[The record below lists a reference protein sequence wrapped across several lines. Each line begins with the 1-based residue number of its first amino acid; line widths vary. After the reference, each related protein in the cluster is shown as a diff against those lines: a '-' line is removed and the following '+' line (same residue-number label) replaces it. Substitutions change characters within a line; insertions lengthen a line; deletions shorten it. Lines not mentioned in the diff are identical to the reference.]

1 LLLFF
6 KKEDLARFRSRGA
19 MMKMDTMLAP
29 APAQL
34 SAFDPGGG
42 SRLEQLIFSNRQ
54 IILAICAALTLLF
67 GASATRLHMNASFE
81 ATIPTHHPF
90 IANYL
95 ANQDNLHGL
104 GNTLDIVVQANHGSI
119 LDPAYLTTLRELND
133 KVFLLPGVDR
143 AYMQSLWMTSVT
155 WYAVTAQGLD
165 GGPVMPMSFDGSP
178 AAVGQL
184 QANLGRSNQIGNL
197 IAPDFRSSIIKV
209 PLLERDGAGKALDYG
224 ALGAAIRAL
233 QAEYDT
239 RGVTVRPVG
248 FSMVIG
254 DLINDLHQILIFF
267 VVSIAISAVIVY
279 WFTRCARST
288 VLVVSCSL
296 VAVLWQL
303 GLLPV
308 LGFDLDPYSILVP
321 FLIFAIGISH
331 GAQKMN
337 GVMQDIGR
345 GSPSLIAARLT
356 FRRLFLAGFTALVC
370 DAVGFAVLL
379 LINIQAIQELAIIAS
394 LGVFILIFTNLI
406 MLPLLLSFVGVNK
419 TAALR
424 SLRGEQAEQKHP
436 LWAFL
441 DLFTQRR
448 YAACAIAVA
457 CVLAVFG
464 LGVSQHLQVGDIHPG
479 APEFRASSAYNQDD
493 AYFVNHYPTSSD
505 VFIAMVKT
513 PPGDCADYH
522 VLAALDQ
529 LEQTLRR
536 LPGVESTYSLS
547 DLARSVS
554 LGMNEGNWAWYDLL
568 PNQPAL
574 NEAVPLAPPT
584 LATEACNFQT
594 FTIFLRDHKAATLA
608 SVADTITNFNDT
620 THVANMQILM
630 AAGNG
635 GIAAATNLVVKQA
648 SRTMLLW
655 VYAAV
660 IALSMI
666 TFRSWRAVLAAIL
679 PLVLTSILAQALMV
693 WLGIGVKVATL
704 PVTALGVGIGVDYA
718 LYILSIMMSHLRRG
732 VPLSEAYFRALVFT
746 GKVVMLTGCTL
757 AVAVGTWAF
766 SPIKFQAD
774 MGILLAFMFLVN
786 MLGAAI
792 LLPSLATFLIKPARV

>member
-1 LLLFF
+1 
-6 KKEDLARFRSRGA
+6 
-19 MMKMDTMLAP
+19 MMNVDVNIAASTP
-29 APAQL
+29 AL
-34 SAFDPGGG
+34 SILEPGSG
-42 SRLEQLIFSNRQ
+42 SFLELLIFSNRKR
-54 IILAICAALTLLF
+54 ILAICAALTLLL
-67 GASATRLHMNASFE
+67 GASATRLHMNASFD

-119 LDPAYLTTLRELND
+119 LDPAYLTTLRSLND
-133 KVFLLPGVDR
+133 KIFLLPGVDR
-143 AYMQSLWMTSVT
+143 SYMQSLWMSSVT
-155 WYAVTAQGLD
+155 WFAVTAQGMD
-165 GGPVMPMSFDGSP
+165 GGPVMPANFNGSP
-178 AAVGQL
+178 AEMAQL
-184 QANLGRSNQIGNL
+184 QINIGRSNQIGAL
-197 IAPDFRSSIIKV
+197 VAPDFQSSIIKV
-209 PLLERDGAGKALDYG
+209 PLLEQDATGKPLDYG
-224 ALGAAIRAL
+224 ALGASLRAL
-233 QAEYDT
+233 QTQFKAQ
-239 RGVTVRPVG
+239 GVTVRPVG
-248 FSMVIG
+248 FAIVIG
-254 DLINDLHQILIFF
+254 DLIADLRQIVVFF
-267 VVSIAISAVIVY
+267 AVSVAVSAVIVY
-279 WFTRCARST
+279 WFTRCVRST
-288 VLVVSCSL
+288 ILVLSCSL

-303 GLLPV
+303 GILPF

-345 GSPSLIAARLT
+345 GSPNLVAARLT

-379 LINIQAIQELAIIAS
+379 LINIRAIQELAIIAS

-406 MLPLLLSFVGVNK
+406 MLPILLSFVGVNK
-419 TAALR
+419 QAALR

-436 LWAFL
+436 LWRFL

-448 YAACAIAVA
+448 YAAMAIAAA
-457 CVLAVFG
+457 CVLAAAG
-464 LGVSQHLQVGDIHPG
+464 LFVSRGLQVGDIHPG
-479 APEFRASSAYNQDD
+479 APEFRADAPYNQDD
-493 AYFVNHYPTSSD
+493 SYFVSHYPTSSD
-505 VFIAMVKT
+505 VFIAMIKT
-513 PPGDCADYH
+513 PPGACVDYR
-522 VLAALDQ
+522 VLAAVDQ
-529 LEQTLRR
+529 LEQRLQR

-547 DLARSVS
+547 DLARTVS

-574 NEAVPLAPPT
+574 NETVPLAPPQ
-584 LATEACNFQT
+584 LATEACDFMT
-594 FTIFLRDHKAATLA
+594 LSIYLRDHKAATLA
-608 SVADTITNFNDT
+608 GVAATIGNFSKTNR
-620 THVANMQILM
+620 VANMQVLM

-635 GIAAATNLVVKQA
+635 GIAAATNQVVAEA
-648 SRTMLLW
+648 SHTMLLW
-655 VYAAV
+655 IYAAV
-660 IALSMI
+660 IVLSLI

-718 LYILSIMMSHLRRG
+718 LYILSIMLSHIRRG
-732 VPLSEAYFRALVFT
+732 AALSDAYFGALVFT
-746 GKVVMLTGCTL
+746 GKVVMLTGSTL
-757 AVAVGTWAF
+757 AVAVGIWAF

-792 LLPSLATFLIKPARV
+792 LLPSLATFLIKPANSLAKDIP

>member
-1 LLLFF
+1 MMNV
-6 KKEDLARFRSRGA
+6 EVSIAPSRR
-19 MMKMDTMLAP
+19 MVSCLE
-29 APAQL
+29 
-34 SAFDPGGG
+34 PGSG
-42 SRLEQLIFSNRQ
+42 SFLEVLIFTNRKL
-54 IILAICAALTLLF
+54 ILAVCAMLTLLL
-67 GASATRLHMNASFE
+67 GASATRLHMNASFD
-81 ATIPTHHPF
+81 ATIPTHHPY

-104 GNTLDIVVQANHGSI
+104 GNTLDIVVQADHGSI
-119 LDPAYLTTLRELND
+119 LDPAYLTALRNLND
-133 KVFLLPGVDR
+133 RIFLLPGVDR
-143 AYMQSLWMTSVT
+143 SYMQSLWMTSVT
-155 WYAVTAQGLD
+155 WFAVTPQGMD
-165 GGPVMPMSFDGSP
+165 GGPVMPANFDGSP
-178 AAVGQL
+178 AAMAQL
-184 QANLGRSNQIGNL
+184 QVNIGRSHQVGAL
-197 IAPDFRSSIIKV
+197 IAPDFQSSIIKV
-209 PLLERDGAGKALDYG
+209 PLLERDAAGRPIDYG
-224 ALGAAIRAL
+224 EFGASLRAL
-233 QAEYDT
+233 QTQFAA

-248 FSMVIG
+248 FAMVIG
-254 DLINDLHQILIFF
+254 DLIEDLRQIIVFF
-267 VVSIAISAVIVY
+267 AVSVAVSAVIVY
-279 WFTRCARST
+279 WFTRCLRST
-288 VLVVSCSL
+288 VLVLSCSL

-303 GLLPV
+303 GVLPF

-345 GSPSLIAARLT
+345 GSAKLVAARLT
-356 FRRLFLAGFTALVC
+356 FRRLFMAGFTALVC

-406 MLPLLLSFVGVNK
+406 MLPLLLSFVGVNEQ
-419 TAALR
+419 AALR
-424 SLRGEQAEQKHP
+424 SLRGEQAVQKHP

-448 YAACAIAVA
+448 YAAIAITIA
-457 CVLAVFG
+457 CLLAVFG
-464 LGVSQHLQVGDIHPG
+464 LGVSRHLQVGDIHPG
-479 APEFRASSAYNQDD
+479 APEFRADSAYNRDD
-493 AYFVNHYPTSSD
+493 AYFVSHYPTSSD

-522 VLAALDQ
+522 VLAALDE
-529 LEQTLRR
+529 LEQNLQR

-568 PNQPAL
+568 PNQAAL
-574 NEAVPLAPPT
+574 NETVPLAPPT
-584 LATEACNFQT
+584 LATEACDFQT
-594 FTIFLRDHKAATLA
+594 LSIFLRDHKAATLA
-608 SVADTITNFNDT
+608 SVAGTITAFNT
-620 THVANMQILM
+620 THPAADMQVLM
-630 AAGNG
+630 AAGNA
-635 GIAAATNLVVKQA
+635 GIAAATNQVVAQA
-648 SRTMLLW
+648 SHTMLFW

-660 IALSMI
+660 IALSLI

-704 PVTALGVGIGVDYA
+704 PVTALGVGIGVDYG

-757 AVAVGTWAF
+757 AVAVGTWAL

-792 LLPSLATFLIKPARV
+792 LLPSLATFLIKPANAAKPVGAGAST

>member
-1 LLLFF
+1 
-6 KKEDLARFRSRGA
+6 
-19 MMKMDTMLAP
+19 MMKIDTRLSAAP
-29 APAQL
+29 SQL
-34 SAFDPGGG
+34 SSFEPGSGG
-42 SRLEQLIFSNRQ
+42 VLERLIFSNRKL
-54 IILAICAALTLLF
+54 ILALCAALTLLL
-67 GASATRLHMNASFE
+67 GASATRLHMNASFD
-81 ATIPTHHPF
+81 ATIPTHHPY

-104 GNTLDIVVQANHGSI
+104 GNTLDIVVQADHGSI
-119 LDPAYLTTLRELND
+119 LDPAYLATLSKLND

-165 GGPVMPMSFDGSP
+165 GGPVMPLNFDGSP
-178 AAVGQL
+178 AETSQL
-184 QANLGRSNQIGNL
+184 QANIGRSNQIGKL

-209 PLLERDGAGKALDYG
+209 PLLARDGSGQPLDYG
-224 ALGAAIRAL
+224 ALGASIRAL
-233 QAEYDT
+233 QTQFDSQ
-239 RGVTVRPVG
+239 GVTVRPIG
-248 FSMVIG
+248 FAMVIG
-254 DLINDLHQILIFF
+254 DLIADLRQIIVFF
-267 VVSIAISAVIVY
+267 MISVAISAVIVF
-279 WFTRCARST
+279 WFTRCVRST
-288 VLVVSCSL
+288 VLVLACSL
-296 VAVLWQL
+296 TAVLWQL
-303 GLLPV
+303 GILPF

-379 LINIQAIQELAIIAS
+379 LIKIQAIQELAIIAS

-419 TAALR
+419 RAALR
-424 SLRGEQAEQKHP
+424 SLRGENAEIKHP
-436 LWAFL
+436 LWRFL

-448 YAACAIAVA
+448 YAAIAIGIA
-457 CVLAVFG
+457 CVLAIFG
-464 LGVSQHLQVGDIHPG
+464 LGVSRHLQVGDIHPG
-479 APEFRASSAYNQDD
+479 APEFRANSPYNRDD
-493 AYFVNHYPTSSD
+493 AYFVSHYPTSSD

-513 PPGDCADYH
+513 PAGDCADYN

-529 LEQTLRR
+529 LEQNLQR
-536 LPGVESTYSLS
+536 LPGVESTYSLA
-547 DLARSVS
+547 DLARNVS

-574 NEAVPLAPPT
+574 NESVPLAPPT

-594 FTIFLRDHKAATLA
+594 FSIFLRDHKAATLA
-608 SVADTITNFNDT
+608 SVADTITAFNNA
-620 THVANMQILM
+620 HQVANMQILM

-635 GIAAATNLVVKQA
+635 GIAAATNLVVRQA

-660 IALSMI
+660 IALSLI

-718 LYILSIMMSHLRRG
+718 LYILSIMMSHMRRG

-774 MGILLAFMFLVN
+774 MGILLAFMFVVN

-792 LLPSLATFLIKPARV
+792 LLPSLATFLIKPASVIKPYAARV

>member
-1 LLLFF
+1 MNVETSIAPSAPLL
-6 KKEDLARFRSRGA
+6 S
-19 MMKMDTMLAP
+19 
-29 APAQL
+29 
-34 SAFDPGGG
+34 SFDQG
-42 SRLEQLIFSNRQ
+42 SGSILEQLIFSNRKF
-54 IILAICAALTLLF
+54 ILMICAALTLLL
-67 GASATRLHMNASFE
+67 GASATRLHMNASFD

-104 GNTLDIVVQANHGSI
+104 GNTLDIVVQADHGSI
-119 LDPAYLTTLRELND
+119 LDPGYLNTLRTIND
-133 KVFLLPGVDR
+133 AVFLLPGVDR
-143 AYMQSLWMTSVT
+143 SYMQSLWMTSVT
-155 WYAVTAQGLD
+155 WYAVTAQGMD
-165 GGPVMPMSFDGSP
+165 GGPVMPANFDGAP
-178 AAVGQL
+178 AALAQL
-184 QANLGRSNQIGNL
+184 QINIGRSNQIGTL
-197 IAPDFRSSIIKV
+197 VAPDFQSSIIKV
-209 PLLERDGAGKALDYG
+209 PLLERDALGKPLDYG
-224 ALGAAIRAL
+224 ALGASLRAL
-233 QAEYDT
+233 QTTFAAQ
-239 RGVTVRPVG
+239 GVTVRPVG
-248 FSMVIG
+248 FAMVIG
-254 DLINDLHQILIFF
+254 DLINDLRQIIGFF
-267 VVSIAISAVIVY
+267 IVSVAISGLLVY
-279 WFTRCARST
+279 WFTRCVRST
-288 VLVVSCSL
+288 ALVLSCSL

-303 GLLPV
+303 GMLPF
-308 LGFDLDPYSILVP
+308 LGFDLDPYSVLVP

-345 GSPSLIAARLT
+345 GSPNLIAARLT

-406 MLPLLLSFVGVNK
+406 MLPLLLSFIGVNK
-419 TAALR
+419 KAASR
-424 SLRGEQAEQKHP
+424 SLRGEQAVQKHP
-436 LWAFL
+436 LWRFL

-448 YAACAIAVA
+448 YAAMAIAVA
-457 CVLAVFG
+457 FGLAVFG
-464 LGVSQHLQVGDIHPG
+464 LGVSRHLQVGDIHPG
-479 APEFRASSAYNQDD
+479 APEFRADSQYNLDD
-493 AYFVNHYPTSSD
+493 GYFVAHYPTSSD

-513 PPGDCADYH
+513 PPGSCADYH
-522 VLAALDQ
+522 VLASIDQ
-529 LEQTLRR
+529 LEQR
-536 LPGVESTYSLS
+536 LQRFPGVESTYSLS
-547 DLARSVS
+547 DLARIVAV
-554 LGMNEGNWAWYDLL
+554 GMNEGNWAWYDLL

-574 NEAVPLAPPT
+574 NESVPMAPPT
-584 LATEACNFQT
+584 VVTEACDFIT
-594 FTIFLRDHKAATLA
+594 LSVFLRDHKAATLA
-608 SVADTITNFNDT
+608 GVADTIGAFSA
-620 THVANMQILM
+620 ANHNPKMTILM

-635 GIAAATNLVVKQA
+635 GIAAATNMVVQQA
-648 SRTMLLW
+648 SRTMLIW

-718 LYILSIMMSHLRRG
+718 LYILSIMMSHMRRG
-732 VPLSEAYFRALVFT
+732 VQLSEAYFRALVFT

-757 AVAVGTWAF
+757 AVAVGSWAF

-792 LLPSLATFLIKPARV
+792 LLPSLACFLIKPTNLTK

>member
-1 LLLFF
+1 
-6 KKEDLARFRSRGA
+6 
-19 MMKMDTMLAP
+19 MMKVDTAIAASPPL
-29 APAQL
+29 L
-34 SAFDPGGG
+34 SAIEPGSG
-42 SRLEQLIFSNRQ
+42 SFLEQLIFTNRK
-54 IILAICAALTLLF
+54 IILGICAALTLLF
-67 GASATRLHMNASFE
+67 GASATRLHMNASFD
-81 ATIPTHHPF
+81 ASIPTHHPF

-95 ANQDNLHGL
+95 ANQDDLHGL
-104 GNTLDIVVQANHGSI
+104 GNTLDIVVQADHGSI
-119 LDPAYLTTLRELND
+119 LDPSYLATLRELND

-155 WYAVTAQGLD
+155 WTAVTAQGMD
-165 GGPVMPMSFDGSP
+165 AGPVMPLNFDGSP
-178 AAVGQL
+178 PAMSQL
-184 QANLGRSNQIGNL
+184 LINIGRSNQIGRL
-197 IAPDFRSSIIKV
+197 IAPDFQSSVIKV
-209 PLLERDGAGKALDYG
+209 PLLEHDGVGRPLDYG
-224 ALGAAIRAL
+224 ALGAGLRAL
-233 QAEYDT
+233 QTEYAA
-239 RGVTVRPVG
+239 RGVTVRPIG
-248 FSMVIG
+248 FAMVIG
-254 DLINDLHQILIFF
+254 NLIDDLNQIILFF
-267 VVSIAISAVIVY
+267 AVSIAISAAIVY
-279 WFTRCARST
+279 WFTRCVRST
-288 VLVVSCSL
+288 VLVLCCSL
-296 VAVLWQL
+296 TAVLWQL
-303 GLLPV
+303 GALPF

-345 GSPSLIAARLT
+345 GSPKLVAARLT

-419 TAALR
+419 QAAQR
-424 SLRGEQAEQKHP
+424 SLRGEQAVEKHP
-436 LWAFL
+436 LWSFL

-448 YAACAIAVA
+448 YAAIAIAVA
-457 CVLAVFG
+457 CLLAVAG
-464 LGVSQHLQVGDIHPG
+464 LAVSRDLQVGDIHPG
-479 APEFRASSAYNQDD
+479 APEFRADSAYNQDD
-493 AYFVNHYPTSSD
+493 GYFVSHYPTSSD

-513 PPGDCADYH
+513 PPGACADYH
-522 VLAALDQ
+522 VLAGLDE
-529 LEQTLRR
+529 LEQNLQR
-536 LPGVESTYSLS
+536 LPGVESTYSLA
-547 DLARSVS
+547 DFARTVS
-554 LGMNEGNWAWYDLL
+554 IGMNEGNWAWYDLL
-568 PNQPAL
+568 PNQAAL
-574 NEAVPLAPPT
+574 NESVPLAPPT
-584 LATEACNFQT
+584 LVTEACNFMT
-594 FTIFLRDHKAATLA
+594 LSVFLRDHKAATLA
-608 SVADTITNFNDT
+608 AVAQAIGGFAN
-620 THVANMQILM
+620 THHAAGMQVLM

-635 GIAAATNLVVKQA
+635 GIAAATNQVVEQA

-718 LYILSIMMSHLRRG
+718 LYILSIMLSHMRRG

-792 LLPSLATFLIKPARV
+792 LLPSLATFLIKPSGMATRALGASS

>member
-1 LLLFF
+1 
-6 KKEDLARFRSRGA
+6 
-19 MMKMDTMLAP
+19 MMKLDTSISPSPPM
-29 APAQL
+29 L
-34 SAFDPGGG
+34 SALVPGGG
-42 SRLEQLIFSNRQ
+42 SFLERLIFSNRRK
-54 IILAICAALTLLF
+54 ILCLCAALTLLL
-67 GASATRLHMNASFE
+67 GASATRLHINASFE
-81 ATIPTHHPF
+81 ATLPTQHPF

-119 LDPAYLTTLRELND
+119 LDPGYLNTLRTIND

-155 WYAVTAQGLD
+155 WFAVTAEGMD
-165 GGPVMPMSFDGSP
+165 GGPVMPANFNGSP
-178 AAVGQL
+178 GAMTQL
-184 QANLGRSNQIGNL
+184 QINIGRSNQVGKL
-197 IAPDFRSSIIKV
+197 IAPDFQSSIIEV
-209 PLLERDGAGKALDYG
+209 PLLAHDALGKPLDYG
-224 ALGAAIRAL
+224 ALGASLRAL
-233 QAEYDT
+233 EKQFDSQ
-239 RGVTVRPVG
+239 GVTLRPVG
-248 FSMVIG
+248 FAMVIG
-254 DLINDLHQILIFF
+254 DLINDLRQIIVFF
-267 VVSIAISAVIVY
+267 AISVGISACIVY
-279 WFTRCARST
+279 WFTRCLRST
-288 VLVVSCSL
+288 ALVLCCSL
-296 VAVLWQL
+296 TAVLWQL
-303 GLLPV
+303 GVLPF

-345 GSPSLIAARLT
+345 GSPKLIAARLT

-379 LINIQAIQELAIIAS
+379 LIKIQAIQELAIIAS

-419 TAALR
+419 QAALR
-424 SLRGEQAEQKHP
+424 SLRGEQAVQKHK
-436 LWAFL
+436 LWRFL

-448 YAACAIAVA
+448 YAAIAIAVA
-457 CVLAVFG
+457 CVLAAGG
-464 LGVSQHLQVGDIHPG
+464 LGVSRHLQVGDIHPG
-479 APEFRASSAYNQDD
+479 APEFRADSQYNLDD
-493 AYFVNHYPTSSD
+493 AYFTSHYPTSSD

-513 PPGDCADYH
+513 PPGTCADYH
-522 VLAALDQ
+522 VLAATDQ
-529 LEQTLRR
+529 LEQELQR
-536 LPGVESTYSLS
+536 LPGVESTYALS
-547 DLARSVS
+547 DLARTVS

-568 PNQPAL
+568 PNQAAL
-574 NEAVPLAPPT
+574 NESVPLAPPT
-584 LATEACNFQT
+584 LATEACDFAT
-594 FTIFLRDHKAATLA
+594 LSVYLRDHKAATLA
-608 SVADTITNFNDT
+608 SVANTIADF
-620 THVANMQILM
+620 ANANRVPGMQVLM

-679 PLVLTSILAQALMV
+679 PLILTSILAQALMV

-718 LYILSIMMSHLRRG
+718 LYILSIMMSHMRRG

-792 LLPSLATFLIKPARV
+792 LLPSLATFLIKPSVRA

>member
-1 LLLFF
+1 
-6 KKEDLARFRSRGA
+6 
-19 MMKMDTMLAP
+19 MMNVDVSIAP
-29 APAQL
+29 STPMQ
-34 SAFDPGGG
+34 STIEPGSGG
-42 SRLEQLIFSNRQ
+42 FLEGLIFSNRKL
-54 IILAICAALTLLF
+54 ILAICAALTLLL
-67 GASATRLHMNASFE
+67 GASATRLHMNASFD
-81 ATIPTHHPF
+81 ATIPTHDPY
-90 IANYL
+90 IENYL

-104 GNTLDIVVQANHGSI
+104 GNTLDIVVQANRGSI
-119 LDPAYLTTLRELND
+119 LDPAYLTALRNLND

-143 AYMQSLWMTSVT
+143 SYMQSLWMSSVT
-155 WYAVTAQGLD
+155 WFAVTPQGMD
-165 GGPVMPMSFDGSP
+165 GGPVMPANFDGAP
-178 AAVGQL
+178 AAMTQL
-184 QANLGRSNQIGNL
+184 QVNIGRSNLIGSL
-197 IAPDFRSSIIKV
+197 IAPDFQSSIIKV
-209 PLLERDGAGKALDYG
+209 PLLEHDALGKPLDYG
-224 ALGAAIRAL
+224 ALGASLRAM
-233 QAEYDT
+233 QTQFAAH
-239 RGVTVRPVG
+239 GVTIRPVG
-248 FSMVIG
+248 FAMVIG
-254 DLINDLHQILIFF
+254 DLIADLKQIIVFF
-267 VVSIAISAVIVY
+267 AVSIAVSAVIVY
-279 WFTRCARST
+279 WFTRCVRST
-288 VLVVSCSL
+288 VLVLFCSL
-296 VAVLWQL
+296 TAVLWQL
-303 GLLPV
+303 GILPF

-345 GSPSLIAARLT
+345 GSPNLVAARLT

-419 TAALR
+419 QAAMR

-436 LWAFL
+436 LWRFL

-448 YAACAIAVA
+448 YAAMAIAAA
-457 CVLAVFG
+457 CVMAVAG
-464 LGVSQHLQVGDIHPG
+464 LFVSRDLQVGDIHPG
-479 APEFRASSAYNQDD
+479 APEFRADAPYNLDD
-493 AYFVNHYPTSSD
+493 AYYVGHYPTSSD
-505 VFIAMVKT
+505 VFIAMIKT

-522 VLAALDQ
+522 VLAGVDQ
-529 LEQTLRR
+529 LEQKLQR
-536 LPGVESTYSLS
+536 LPGVESTYALS
-547 DLARSVS
+547 DLARTVS
-554 LGMNEGNWAWYDLL
+554 MGMNEGNWAWYDLL

-574 NEAVPLAPPT
+574 NEAVPVAPPT
-584 LATEACNFQT
+584 LATEACDFMT
-594 FTIFLRDHKAATLA
+594 LSIFLSDHKAATLA
-608 SVADTITNFNDT
+608 GVAATINDFSKTN
-620 THVANMQILM
+620 HVPGMQILM

-635 GIAAATNLVVKQA
+635 GIAAATNQVVAQA

-660 IALSMI
+660 IALSLI

-718 LYILSIMMSHLRRG
+718 LYILSIMMSHMRRG

-792 LLPSLATFLIKPARV
+792 LLPSLATFLIKPASSKA

>member
-1 LLLFF
+1 
-6 KKEDLARFRSRGA
+6 
-19 MMKMDTMLAP
+19 MKVDTALAP
-29 APAQL
+29 SPRML
-34 SAFDPGGG
+34 SALEPGGG
-42 SRLEQLIFSNRQ
+42 FLERLIFSNRRK
-54 IILAICAALTLLF
+54 ILCICAALTLLL

-90 IANYL
+90 IVNYL

-104 GNTLDIVVQANHGSI
+104 GNTLDIVVQADHGSI
-119 LDPAYLTTLRELND
+119 LDPAYLNTLRTLND
-133 KVFLLPGVDR
+133 EVFLLPGVDR

-155 WYAVTAQGLD
+155 WYAVTAEGMD
-165 GGPVMPMSFDGSP
+165 GGPVMPANFDGS
-178 AAVGQL
+178 ASAMTQL
-184 QANLGRSNQIGNL
+184 QINIGRSNQIGNL

-209 PLLERDGAGKALDYG
+209 PLLARDALGNKLDYG
-224 ALGAAIRAL
+224 ALGASLHGLETKFGA
-233 QAEYDT
+233 Q
-239 RGVTVRPVG
+239 GVTVRPVG
-248 FSMVIG
+248 FAMVIG
-254 DLINDLHQILIFF
+254 DLINDLRQIIVFF
-267 VVSIAISAVIVY
+267 AVSVAISAGIVY
-279 WFTRCARST
+279 WFTRCLRST
-288 VLVVSCSL
+288 VLVLCCSL
-296 VAVLWQL
+296 TAVLWQL
-303 GLLPV
+303 GVLPF

-345 GSPSLIAARLT
+345 GSPKLVAARLT

-379 LINIQAIQELAIIAS
+379 FIKIKAIQELAIIAS

-406 MLPLLLSFVGVNK
+406 MLPLLLSFVGVNRE
-419 TAALR
+419 AAQR
-424 SLRGEQAEQKHP
+424 SLRGELALEKHR
-436 LWAFL
+436 LWRFL

-448 YAACAIAVA
+448 YAAIAIAFA
-457 CVLAVFG
+457 CVLAAAG
-464 LGVSQHLQVGDIHPG
+464 LGVSRNLQVGDIHPG
-479 APEFRASSAYNQDD
+479 APEFRADSQYNLDD
-493 AYFVNHYPTSSD
+493 AYFVSHYPTSSD

-513 PPGDCADYH
+513 PPGDCADYR
-522 VLAALDQ
+522 VLAAIDQ
-529 LEQTLRR
+529 LEQNLRR
-536 LPGVESTYSLS
+536 LPGVESTYSLA
-547 DLARSVS
+547 DLARTVS

-568 PNQPAL
+568 PNQAAL
-574 NEAVPLAPPT
+574 NESVPLAPPT
-584 LATEACNFQT
+584 LATEACDFAT
-594 FTIFLRDHKAATLA
+594 LSVFLRDHKAATLA
-608 SVADTITNFNDT
+608 GVANTIDDFTKTNR
-620 THVANMQILM
+620 VANMQILM

-660 IALSMI
+660 ILLSMI

-718 LYILSIMMSHLRRG
+718 LYILSIMMSHMRRG

-786 MLGAAI
+786 MLGAAV
-792 LLPSLATFLIKPARV
+792 LLPSLATFLIKPAVKA

>member
-1 LLLFF
+1 
-6 KKEDLARFRSRGA
+6 
-19 MMKMDTMLAP
+19 MMKVDTNIAP
-29 APAQL
+29 AAPNQ
-34 SAFDPGGG
+34 STFEPGSG
-42 SRLEQLIFSNRQ
+42 SFLEQLIFSNRK
-54 IILAICAALTLLF
+54 IILAICAVLTLLL
-67 GASATRLHMNASFE
+67 GASATRLHMNASFD
-81 ATIPTHHPF
+81 ATIPTHHPY
-90 IANYL
+90 IENYL

-119 LDPAYLTTLRELND
+119 LDPGYLNTLRAVND
-133 KVFLLPGVDR
+133 EVFLLPGVDR
-143 AYMQSLWMTSVT
+143 SYMQSLWMTSVT
-155 WYAVTAQGLD
+155 WFAVTAQGLD
-165 GGPVMPMSFDGSP
+165 AGPVMPMNFDGS
-178 AAVGQL
+178 AATMAQL
-184 QANLGRSNQIGNL
+184 QVNIGRSNQIGKL
-197 IAPDFRSSIIKV
+197 VAPDFQSSIVKV
-209 PLLERDGAGKALDYG
+209 PLLEHDALGKPLDYG
-224 ALGAAIRAL
+224 ALGASLRGL
-233 QAEYDT
+233 QMKYAAQ
-239 RGVTVRPVG
+239 GVTIRPVG
-248 FSMVIG
+248 FAMVIG
-254 DLINDLHQILIFF
+254 DLISDLRQIIVFF
-267 VVSIAISAVIVY
+267 AVSIAISAVIVF
-279 WFTRCARST
+279 WFTRCVRST
-288 VLVVSCSL
+288 VLVLSCSL
-296 VAVLWQL
+296 IAVLWQL
-303 GLLPV
+303 GALPF

-345 GSPSLIAARLT
+345 GSPNLIAARLT
-356 FRRLFLAGFTALVC
+356 FRRLFMAGFTALVC

-419 TAALR
+419 TAAVR
-424 SLRGEQAEQKHP
+424 SLRGEQAVRKHA
-436 LWAFL
+436 LWSFL

-448 YAACAIAVA
+448 YAAIAIAVA
-457 CVLAVFG
+457 CGLAVVG
-464 LGVSQHLQVGDIHPG
+464 LGVSQHLQVGDIQPG
-479 APEFRASSAYNQDD
+479 APEFRADSQYNLDD
-493 AYFVNHYPTSSD
+493 GYFVSHYPTSSD

-513 PPGDCADYH
+513 PAGTCSDYH
-522 VLAALDQ
+522 VLASIDQ
-529 LEQTLRR
+529 LEQKLQL

-547 DLARSVS
+547 DLARTAS

-574 NEAVPLAPPT
+574 NEAVPMAPPT
-584 LATEACNFQT
+584 VATEACDFIT
-594 FTIFLRDHKAATLA
+594 LSVYLSDHKAATLA
-608 SVADTITNFNDT
+608 SVASTIGAFSAANHNP
-620 THVANMQILM
+620 NMQILM

-635 GIAAATNLVVKQA
+635 GIAAATNMVVTQA
-648 SRTMLLW
+648 SRTMLIW

-660 IALSMI
+660 IALSLI

-679 PLVLTSILAQALMV
+679 PLILTSILAQALMV

-718 LYILSIMMSHLRRG
+718 LYILSIMLSHMRRG

-792 LLPSLATFLIKPARV
+792 LLPSLATFLIKPATGQQPLPVKA

>member
-1 LLLFF
+1 
-6 KKEDLARFRSRGA
+6 
-19 MMKMDTMLAP
+19 MMNVELKIAP
-29 APAQL
+29 PAAKL
-34 SAFDPGGG
+34 STIEPGSG
-42 SRLEQLIFSNRQ
+42 SFLEALIFTNRKL
-54 IILAICAALTLLF
+54 ILGLCAALTLLL

-81 ATIPTHHPF
+81 ATIPTHHPY

-104 GNTLDIVVQANHGSI
+104 GNTLEIVVQADQGSI
-119 LDPAYLTTLRELND
+119 LDPRYLATLRSLSD
-133 KVFLLPGVDR
+133 KIFLLPGVDR
-143 AYMQSLWMTSVT
+143 SYMQSLWMTSVT
-155 WYAVTAQGLD
+155 WFAVTPQGMD
-165 GGPVMPMSFDGSP
+165 GGPVMPANFDGS
-178 AAVGQL
+178 AAALAQL
-184 QANLGRSNQIGNL
+184 QINIGRSNQVGQL
-197 IAPDFRSSIIKV
+197 IAPDFQSSIIKV
-209 PLLERDGAGKALDYG
+209 PLLAHDAAGRPLDYG
-224 ALGAAIRAL
+224 ALGASLRAL
-233 QAEYDT
+233 RTQFGAQ
-239 RGVTVRPVG
+239 GVTVRPVG
-248 FSMVIG
+248 FAMVIG
-254 DLINDLHQILIFF
+254 DLIADLKRIIGFF
-267 VVSIAISAVIVY
+267 AVSVAVSAAIVY

-288 VLVVSCSL
+288 GLVLCCSL

-303 GLLPV
+303 GVLPL

-345 GSPSLIAARLT
+345 GSPRLVAARLT

-406 MLPLLLSFVGVNK
+406 MLPLLLSFVGVNRA
-419 TAALR
+419 AALR
-424 SLRGEQAEQKHP
+424 SLRGERAVEKHP
-436 LWAFL
+436 LWRFL
-441 DLFTQRR
+441 DLFTRRR
-448 YAACAIAVA
+448 YAAMAIAAA
-457 CVLAVFG
+457 CVLAGAG
-464 LGVSQHLQVGDIHPG
+464 LYVSRGLQVGDIHPG
-479 APEFRASSAYNQDD
+479 APEFRADAPYNLDD
-493 AYFVNHYPTSSD
+493 AYFVSHYPTSSD
-505 VFIAMVKT
+505 VFIAMIKT
-513 PPGDCADYH
+513 PAGDCADYH
-522 VLAALDQ
+522 VLAAVDL
-529 LEQTLRR
+529 LEQRLRG

-547 DLARSVS
+547 DLARTVS

-584 LATEACNFQT
+584 LATEACDFMT
-594 FTIFLRDHKAATLA
+594 LSIYLSDHKAATLA
-608 SVADTITNFNDT
+608 GVAATIGDFSKSA
-620 THVANMQILM
+620 HVPGMKILM

-635 GIAAATNLVVKQA
+635 GIAAATNLVVAEA
-648 SRTMLLW
+648 SRTMLIW

-660 IALSMI
+660 IALSLI

-718 LYILSIMMSHLRRG
+718 LYILSIMMSHMRRG

-792 LLPSLATFLIKPARV
+792 LLPSLATFLIKPATSKA

>member
-1 LLLFF
+1 
-6 KKEDLARFRSRGA
+6 
-19 MMKMDTMLAP
+19 MMKVDSNIAPSPPMLSSL
-29 APAQL
+29 Q
-34 SAFDPGGG
+34 PGSG
-42 SRLEQLIFSNRQ
+42 SFLERLIFCNRK
-54 IILAICAALTLLF
+54 IILGICAALTLLL
-67 GASATRLHMNASFE
+67 GASATRLHMNASFD
-81 ATIPTHHPF
+81 ATIPTHQPF
-90 IANYL
+90 IVNYL

-119 LDPAYLTTLRELND
+119 LDPGYLNTLRAIND
-133 KVFLLPGVDR
+133 EVFLLPGVDR
-143 AYMQSLWMTSVT
+143 SYMQSLWMTSVT
-155 WYAVTAQGLD
+155 WFAVTAQGMD
-165 GGPVMPMSFDGSP
+165 GGPVMPANFDGSP
-178 AAVGQL
+178 AAMAQL
-184 QANLGRSNQIGNL
+184 QTNIGRSHQIGTL
-197 IAPDFRSSIIKV
+197 VAPDFQSSIIKV
-209 PLLERDGAGKALDYG
+209 PLLERDAAGKPIDYG
-224 ALGAAIRAL
+224 ALGASLRAL
-233 QAEYDT
+233 QTQFD
-239 RGVTVRPVG
+239 RQGVTIRPVG
-248 FSMVIG
+248 FAMVIG
-254 DLINDLHQILIFF
+254 DLIQDLRQIIVFF
-267 VVSIAISAVIVY
+267 AVSIAVSAVIVY
-279 WFTRCARST
+279 WFTRCVRST
-288 VLVVSCSL
+288 VLVLSCSL

-303 GLLPV
+303 GVLPF

-345 GSPSLIAARLT
+345 GSPNLVAARLT

-419 TAALR
+419 QAALR
-424 SLRGEQAEQKHP
+424 SLRGEQAVEKHP
-436 LWAFL
+436 LWRFL

-448 YAACAIAVA
+448 YAAMAIAAA
-457 CVLAVFG
+457 CLLAAAG
-464 LGVSQHLQVGDIHPG
+464 LFVSRGLQVGDIHPG
-479 APEFRASSAYNQDD
+479 APEFRADAPYNLDNS
-493 AYFVNHYPTSSD
+493 YFVSHYPTSSD

-513 PPGDCADYH
+513 PAGDCAGYH
-522 VLAALDQ
+522 VLSAVDQ
-529 LEQTLRR
+529 LELRLQR

-547 DLARSVS
+547 DLARTVS
-554 LGMNEGNWAWYDLL
+554 MGMNEGNWAWYDLL
-568 PNQPAL
+568 PNQAAL
-574 NEAVPLAPPT
+574 NEAVPVAPPT
-584 LATEACNFQT
+584 LATEACDFAT
-594 FTIFLRDHKAATLA
+594 LSVFLRDHKAATLA
-608 SVADTITNFNDT
+608 SVAATIADFSKTNR
-620 THVANMQILM
+620 VANMQVLM

-635 GIAAATNLVVKQA
+635 GIAAATNQVVTQA

-660 IALSMI
+660 IALSLI

-718 LYILSIMMSHLRRG
+718 LYILSIMMTHMRRG

-792 LLPSLATFLIKPARV
+792 LLPSLATFLIKPANAVQPLAVRI

>member
-1 LLLFF
+1 MNVETSIAPSAPLL
-6 KKEDLARFRSRGA
+6 S
-19 MMKMDTMLAP
+19 
-29 APAQL
+29 
-34 SAFDPGGG
+34 SFDPGSG
-42 SRLEQLIFSNRQ
+42 SILEQLIFSNRKF
-54 IILAICAALTLLF
+54 ILMICAALTLLL
-67 GASATRLHMNASFE
+67 GASATRLHMNASFD

-104 GNTLDIVVQANHGSI
+104 GNTLDIVVQADHGSI
-119 LDPAYLTTLRELND
+119 LDPGYLNTLRTIND
-133 KVFLLPGVDR
+133 AVFLLPGVDR
-143 AYMQSLWMTSVT
+143 SYMQSLWMTSVT
-155 WYAVTAQGLD
+155 WYAVTAQGMD
-165 GGPVMPMSFDGSP
+165 GGPVMPANFDGAP
-178 AAVGQL
+178 AALAQL
-184 QANLGRSNQIGNL
+184 QINIGRSNQIGTL
-197 IAPDFRSSIIKV
+197 VAPDFQSSIIKV
-209 PLLERDGAGKALDYG
+209 PLLERDALGKPLDYG
-224 ALGAAIRAL
+224 ALGASLRAL
-233 QAEYDT
+233 QT
-239 RGVTVRPVG
+239 RFAAQGVTVRPVG
-248 FSMVIG
+248 FAMVIG
-254 DLINDLHQILIFF
+254 DLINDLRQIIGFF
-267 VVSIAISAVIVY
+267 IVSVAISGLLVY
-279 WFTRCARST
+279 WFTRCVRST
-288 VLVVSCSL
+288 ALVLSCSL

-303 GLLPV
+303 GMLPF
-308 LGFDLDPYSILVP
+308 LGFDLDPYSVLVP

-345 GSPSLIAARLT
+345 GSPNLIAARLT
-356 FRRLFLAGFTALVC
+356 FRRLFLASFTALVC

-406 MLPLLLSFVGVNK
+406 MLPLLLSFIGVNK
-419 TAALR
+419 KAASR
-424 SLRGEQAEQKHP
+424 SLRGEQAVQKHP
-436 LWAFL
+436 LWRFL

-448 YAACAIAVA
+448 YAAMAIAVA
-457 CVLAVFG
+457 IGLAIFG
-464 LGVSQHLQVGDIHPG
+464 LGVSRHLQVGDIHPG
-479 APEFRASSAYNQDD
+479 APEFRADSQYNLDD
-493 AYFVNHYPTSSD
+493 GYFVAHYPTSSD

-513 PPGDCADYH
+513 PPGSCADYH
-522 VLAALDQ
+522 VLASIDQ
-529 LEQTLRR
+529 LEQR
-536 LPGVESTYSLS
+536 LQRFPGVESTYSLS
-547 DLARSVS
+547 DLARIVAV
-554 LGMNEGNWAWYDLL
+554 GMNEGNWAWYDLL

-574 NEAVPLAPPT
+574 NESVPMAPPT
-584 LATEACNFQT
+584 VVTEACDFIT
-594 FTIFLRDHKAATLA
+594 LSVFLRDHKAATLA
-608 SVADTITNFNDT
+608 GVADTIGAFST
-620 THVANMQILM
+620 ANHNPKMTILM

-635 GIAAATNLVVKQA
+635 GIAAATNMVVQQA
-648 SRTMLLW
+648 SRTMLIW

-718 LYILSIMMSHLRRG
+718 LYILSIMMSHMRRG
-732 VPLSEAYFRALVFT
+732 VQLSEAYFRALVFT

-757 AVAVGTWAF
+757 AVAVGSWAF

-792 LLPSLATFLIKPARV
+792 LLPSLACFLIKPPNLTK